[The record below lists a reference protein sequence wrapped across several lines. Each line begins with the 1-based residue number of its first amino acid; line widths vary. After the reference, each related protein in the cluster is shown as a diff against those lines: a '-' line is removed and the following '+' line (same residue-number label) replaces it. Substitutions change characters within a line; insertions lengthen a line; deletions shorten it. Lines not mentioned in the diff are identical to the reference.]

1 MENSSSE
8 ASSDGEAEGHPD
20 HRCEPGRSPRRLV
33 DRRAGGMELSLR
45 LASCEMKS
53 MPSLLMAPHVLI
65 AMMTRRMLGIVHSQH
80 TNTQTVAHHCT

>member
-1 MENSSSE
+1 
-8 ASSDGEAEGHPD
+8 
-20 HRCEPGRSPRRLV
+20 
-33 DRRAGGMELSLR
+33 MELSLR

-80 TNTQTVAHHCT
+80 TNTQTVAHHCSSQSCQSIFRSKSRLV